1 MKKKLIQFVVKLK
14 YVYYS
19 LKNVTRLKLGENVTY
34 DGLNVVTIQGVADPY
49 WDVLYVDEN
58 GERKRINRIHKSE
71 LTQSHTLTA
80 IWFRFNSH
88 YKFLMDYWFSIDV
101 NNFRSVFGKISYK

>member
-1 MKKKLIQFVVKLK
+1 MVIRLK
-14 YVYYS
+14 YAYYS
-19 LKNVTRLKLGENVTY
+19 LKNVTRLKLGEHVTY

-49 WDVLYVDEN
+49 WDVLYIDEA

-71 LTQSHTLTA
+71 LTQSYAPTA

-88 YKFLMDYWFSIDV
+88 HKFLMGYWFSIDV
-101 NNFRSVFGKISYK
+101 NNFKSVFGKISYK